1 MKTYDVLVLG
11 GGTAGTA
18 AAKAAHQAGQKTAMF
33 NDGELGGLCIL
44 RGCMPTKTMLHAAH
58 LRHEAA
64 HHHTPGIGRAELSVD
79 FPAVMANKD
88 AKVERFK
95 SAKIRGIEAAGYE
108 VLDARA
114 KFVGPDTIEAGG
126 ETYKFEKGAVI
137 ATGST
142 QFIPDVPG
150 LKESDYLDSD
160 GLMQLTEQPKSCI
173 VLGTGAIGLEFAQFF
188 ARLGSE
194 VHVLARRRIFQDLD
208 EEVGKEM
215 RAVFEEAPSMHLHD
229 GHTPIAVRQLDGRV
243 EVDAKVGAE
252 IRTFE
257 AERLIV
263 ATGRRAALDGLGLE
277 AAGINRD
284 RHTIPTDAD
293 MRTSNPRVFVAGDA
307 SGFKQLLHVANWEGA
322 VAGMGAAQV
331 PGPHAVEQRLD
342 VSVIFFDPPLA
353 TVGLSELDARKHAL
367 EVVTASARFPE
378 TGRAITMDVQHG
390 LLKLV
395 ADRQSG
401 EILGAQILGPRADD
415 MIHTISTLM
424 YFHGTAQ
431 QMLEM
436 PWYHP
441 TLSEVLLQLARD
453 IETQRKE
460 A

>member
-1 MKTYDVLVLG
+1 
-11 GGTAGTA
+11 
-18 AAKAAHQAGQKTAMF
+18 
-33 NDGELGGLCIL
+33 
-44 RGCMPTKTMLHAAH
+44 
-58 LRHEAA
+58 
-64 HHHTPGIGRAELSVD
+64 
-79 FPAVMANKD
+79 
-88 AKVERFK
+88 
-95 SAKIRGIEAAGYE
+95 
-108 VLDARA
+108 
-114 KFVGPDTIEAGG
+114 
-126 ETYKFEKGAVI
+126 
-137 ATGST
+137 
-142 QFIPDVPG
+142 
-150 LKESDYLDSD
+150 
-160 GLMQLTEQPKSCI
+160 
-173 VLGTGAIGLEFAQFF
+173 
-188 ARLGSE
+188 
-194 VHVLARRRIFQDLD
+194 
-208 EEVGKEM
+208 
-215 RAVFEEAPSMHLHD
+215 MHLHD